1 MARSK
6 NLKIID
12 LEFRMGAKILIPR
25 FEIFL
30 DRGLIEDLM
39 PIFLSLPVFK
49 TNFGEKIKNFLKN
62 LKIKEIW
69 ALGLLGQSVKFEGIF
84 WHSDQV
90 VL

>member
-1 MARSK
+1 
-6 NLKIID
+6 
-12 LEFRMGAKILIPR
+12 MGAKILIPR

-62 LKIKEIW
+62 LKIEEIW